1 MHYQDLSAN
10 IAADAI
16 DIAPNVF
23 EDTMTSAG
31 FMANPSAPT
40 VWFVPSSPDNSKR
53 RTGTRKETDKSPVS
67 IRVLI
72 VEDEILVA
80 IDTRSML
87 ETNGFVVVGVAAS
100 AEHAIS
106 IAEKERPDL
115 VLMDIRL
122 DGPRDGVEAAAE
134 IRQRF
139 DIPTIFVTANADAR
153 IRERAKAA
161 RPIGFLVKPFNEAML
176 LRAMGAYGG

>member
-1 MHYQDLSAN
+1 
-10 IAADAI
+10 
-16 DIAPNVF
+16 
-23 EDTMTSAG
+23 MTSAG
-31 FMANPSAPT
+31 FMANPSAPI
-40 VWFVPSSPDNSKR
+40 VWFVPSSSDNSER
-53 RTGTRKETDKSPVS
+53 HAGTRKEGTDTSPDS

-100 AEHAIS
+100 AEHAINV
-106 IAEKERPDL
+106 AEKERPDL

-122 DGPRDGVEAAAE
+122 DGARDGVEAAAE